1 MPRALR
7 VILAGVIGL
16 AVVLPSASEAHE
28 RKEVAGLS
36 VLFGAEP
43 EPALTEEVEWLR
55 WRFTSLETD
64 EPFTDI
70 ELAHAIVKLDD
81 QEYGPFELNG
91 PGNQPGLQQSRHIF
105 TAAGEYEAVLSFTK
119 KGDPTPHTLAFTYH
133 VSDRGD
139 LSIPD

>member
-1 MPRALR
+1 MPRALC

-16 AVVLPSASEAHE
+16 AVVLPPTSEAHE

-64 EPFTDI
+64 EPFTAI
-70 ELAHAIVKLDD
+70 EEAQAIVRRDG
-81 QEYGPFELNG
+81 QEYGPFELRG
-91 PGNQPGLQQSRHIF
+91 PRNEPGLHQSMHIF
-105 TAAGEYEAVLSFTK
+105 TAAGDYETVLSFKK
-119 KGDPTPHTLAFTYH
+119 KGNPTTHTLAFTYH
-133 VSDRGD
+133 IRDRKEF
-139 LSIPD
+139 SIPD